1 MSISKRIADKAE
13 EEYWYS
19 DDATGATGIDIQPDE
34 LEELIRLE
42 LLAQGVDNIDKIVEM
57 ASDCHDYSDDAG
69 KKRIDI
75 SPDQLKELLRAF
87 LEPCKLEYNVYDKED
102 WLSRK

>member
-42 LLAQGVDNIDKIVEM
+42 LLAQGAVCPEAGINDGCPKCDALSELYERTPQSKR
-57 ASDCHDYSDDAG
+57 DYWVMT
-69 KKRIDI
+69 
-75 SPDQLKELLRAF
+75 ELFVMLHGGDVCSYAF
-87 LEPCKLEYNVYDKED
+87 GEGGNG
-102 WLSRK
+102 

>member
-42 LLAQGVDNIDKIVEM
+42 LLGDTSKIVEM
-57 ASDCHDYSDDAG
+57 ASDCHGYTGDAG

-102 WLSRK
+102 WLSGK

>member
-1 MSISKRIADKAE
+1 MSIRKRIADKAE

-19 DDATGATGIDIQPDE
+19 DDATGATGIDIQPDK

-57 ASDCHDYSDDAG
+57 ASD
-69 KKRIDI
+69 
-75 SPDQLKELLRAF
+75 
-87 LEPCKLEYNVYDKED
+87 
-102 WLSRK
+102 